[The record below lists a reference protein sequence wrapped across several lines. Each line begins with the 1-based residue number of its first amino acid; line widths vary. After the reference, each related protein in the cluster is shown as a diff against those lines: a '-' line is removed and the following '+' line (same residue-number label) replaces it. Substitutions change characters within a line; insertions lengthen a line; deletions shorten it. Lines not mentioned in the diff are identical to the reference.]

1 MTSRLCLSLSVL
13 GRYVMKLVSVLF
25 FLCVFNGFPQGTGS
39 GQVLGND
46 KDLMELV
53 ENIEK
58 FNDEN
63 PVEKVYLHVDRDI
76 ASAGGDL
83 WYTAYVTFGAYH
95 TFSDASKVLYVDLIN
110 SSNEVVF
117 SQTQALVDGRCSGS
131 MTVPKELP
139 FGNYQLRAY
148 TKWMTYYN
156 PDFFFYKTITIA
168 NNRFV
173 GYPAPPSNNKINLR
187 FFPEGGQLVE
197 NMPCRVALKAI
208 GNDGLGKKIEGRIV
222 DASNKFICTIDS
234 SPQGFGIFHLLP
246 ETGNAYRAV
255 LDDGSVYDLPT
266 TIEKGYAM
274 NVNNLDFQKIKI
286 RVSASDTLKSRPF
299 YVVGTSRNQKF
310 FEAKFAWSQDSF
322 FDFEIPKKG
331 LPSGVLTITL
341 FDGNKRPRCERL
353 VFVDNQQRF
362 KVKVTPNT
370 NSFMRREPISFDINV
385 TDQENRPVSTQLSI
399 AITDAAYIEKD
410 KYDRNILTY
419 LLLESDLRGHINDP
433 NFFFKDRERNTLF
446 GLDLIMMTHGWRRYK
461 WQDVLNGTG
470 LSEKKRFEK
479 GITVSGTAYGR
490 NGKPLENT
498 SIKMI
503 GLSETGFFAYPTRT
517 TDLGH
522 FKIHN
527 IDLRDTMRVT
537 FNAYNPRGKQIDVNI
552 NLDENDIFP
561 VRKLDDYNRGGPRT
575 KDIDSFRRT
584 DYTRKERDSIFDD
597 VTELDEVVVTEERI
611 ETPESPAMYG
621 IVPDAVVYQDE
632 NRLFDLS
639 LLLGDAPGVFVSGSG
654 VDASV
659 SIRGGSPLWVVDGMR
674 LSQKSNA
681 FEFLSPADI
690 ERIEILKGSGA
701 SIFGASGANGVI
713 LVYTRRGRPSPTST
727 TSESNFEFVLA
738 HDGEKEFYSPD
749 YDRPNNGQNK
759 PDHRKTLFW
768 NPSVK
773 TDENGEATITFF
785 NSDFA
790 KEIQVVIEFLKEPG
804 ESGFYMNTFPTDY
817 GY

>member
-1 MTSRLCLSLSVL
+1 
-13 GRYVMKLVSVLF
+13 MKLVSGLF
-25 FLCVFNGFPQGTGS
+25 FLFVFSGFPQGTGS
-39 GQVLGND
+39 SQVLGSD
-46 KDLMELV
+46 LDLMELV
-53 ENIEK
+53 NNIERY
-58 FNDEN
+58 NTEN
-63 PVEKVYLHVDRDI
+63 PVEKVYLHIDRDI
-76 ASAGGDL
+76 TSAGGDL

-95 TFSDASKVLYVDLIN
+95 SLSDASKVLYVDLIN
-110 SSNEVVF
+110 SSNEVVL
-117 SQTQALVDGRCSGS
+117 SQTQALIAGRCSGS

-139 FGNYQLRAY
+139 LGDYRLRAY
-148 TKWMTYYN
+148 TKWMTYYD
-156 PDFFFYKTITIA
+156 PDFFFYKTLTIV
-168 NNRFV
+168 NNQV
-173 GYPAPPSNNKINLR
+173 VSYPASSSNDKINLR
-187 FFPEGGQLVE
+187 FFPEGGQLV
-197 NMPCRVALKAI
+197 NNIPCRVALKAI
-208 GNDGLGKKIEGRIV
+208 GNDGLGKKIEGHII
-222 DASNKFICTIDS
+222 DSTNEFICTIDS
-234 SPQGFGIFHLLP
+234 TPQGFGIFHLLP
-246 ETGNAYRAV
+246 QTGNTYRAV
-255 LDDGSVYDLPT
+255 LDDGTIYNLPL

-286 RVSASDTLKSRPF
+286 RVSVTDALKNKPF
-299 YVVGTSRNQKF
+299 YVIGTSRNQKF
-310 FEAKFAWSQDSF
+310 FEAKFVWNRDSF
-322 FDFEIPKKG
+322 LDFEIPKDS
-331 LPSGVLTITL
+331 LPNGVLTITL

-370 NSFMRREPISFDINV
+370 NSFVRREPISFTINV
-385 TDQENRPVSTQLSI
+385 TDQENRPVSTQLSM
-399 AITDAAYIEKD
+399 AITDAAYMEKG

-419 LLLESDLRGHINDP
+419 LLLESDLRGHINNP

-503 GLSETGFFAYPTRT
+503 GLSDTGFFAYPTQT
-517 TDLGH
+517 TDSGH

-537 FNAYNPRGKQIDVNI
+537 FNAYNSRSKQIDVNI
-552 NLDENDIFP
+552 SLDENDIFP
-561 VRKLDDYNRGGPRT
+561 VGKLDYYSVSGPRK

-584 DYTRKERDSIFDD
+584 DYTRKERDSIFDA

-611 ETPESPAMYG
+611 ETPESPSMYG
-621 IVPDAVVYQDE
+621 VVPDAVIYQDE

-713 LVYTRRGRPSPTST
+713 LVYTRRGKPNPTSQN
-727 TSESNFEFVLA
+727 SGSGSSFEYVLA
-738 HDGEKEFYSPD
+738 HDGEREFYSPD

-759 PDHRKTLFW
+759 PDHRETLFW
-768 NPSVK
+768 DPSVK
-773 TDENGEATITFF
+773 TDEKGEAIITFF

-790 KEIQVVIEFLKEPG
+790 KEIQVVVEFLTEQG
-804 ESGFYMNTFPTDY
+804 ETGFYMNTFPTDY